1 MLEELFSSKT
11 RFRLLKLFFVNP
23 GKSFYQSEL
32 KESEA
37 ISVIQY
43 ELGKLCKIGII
54 STFMVGNKKYYQVNT
69 KNKAYKELSALIEKL
84 S

>member
-11 RFRLLKLFFVNP
+11 RARLLRVFFLNS

-32 KESEA
+32 KEEEA

-43 ELGKLCKIGII
+43 ELAKLLKLNVIT
-54 STFMVGNKKYYQVNT
+54 SFMVGNKKYYQVNT
-69 KNKAYKELSALIEKL
+69 KHKAYKELLNLITKL